1 MEPHNPYT
9 AEHKIK
15 LSDGVERTLRFD
27 TNAIVLLEQSTG
39 LEFAQLLLIPGSFR
53 NLRAALY
60 AGLLRD
66 AEKRREAWGLEKAGE
81 LLDPQRFPEV
91 QKLVRE
97 ALNEAVLGPAAEQK
111 SPEPPASGS
120 AATAKPRP
128 GRGKK
133 R

>member
-1 MEPHNPYT
+1 MDPHNPYT
-9 AEHKIK
+9 AEHKVK

-27 TNAIVLLEQSTG
+27 SNAIVLLEQSTG

-66 AEKRREAWGLEKAGE
+66 AGKRREPWSLEKAGE
-81 LLDPQRFPEV
+81 LLDPRQFADV

-97 ALNEAVLGPAAEQK
+97 ALNEAVLGPVAERK
-111 SPEPPASGS
+111 SPEPAASGS
-120 AATAKPRP
+120 VATVPPRP
-128 GRGKK
+128 GRGRK